1 METRCSPTHTPE
13 CFGSHLPRASAWG
26 EPLPPPAIPLL
37 SKADQMVGAIPGQ
50 LQVREQIHRS
60 SPRSSL
66 DVEMD
71 TQDLCQGPHPS
82 CPFIPPPTVPQAARM
97 IPLESWELELGVVGQ
112 SAALVWNGCS
122 VPLPVTDHKT
132 KPPVTTET
140 PRQGGEPW
148 RTSEE
153 KQSPRKAHSGF
164 SLPIST
170 MGN

>member
-1 METRCSPTHTPE
+1 MEARCSPTHTPK

-50 LQVREQIHRS
+50 LQVREQTHRS

-71 TQDLCQGPHPS
+71 TQGLCQGPHPS

-97 IPLESWELELGVVGQ
+97 IPLGLWKAGNWNWGLWGSQQPWCGMAAVSTCQ
-112 SAALVWNGCS
+112 SL
-122 VPLPVTDHKT
+122 TI
-132 KPPVTTET
+132 KPN
-140 PRQGGEPW
+140 
-148 RTSEE
+148 
-153 KQSPRKAHSGF
+153 
-164 SLPIST
+164 LL
-170 MGN
+170 